1 MIFLLSSKWVLK
13 QQSQL
18 ATSTMH
24 LAQKLLKNIQCS
36 DKKFAKEI
44 RVLKMRSAV
53 VTHWML
59 TMTNGE
65 QSSKLILLQLQE
77 KLLKN
82 STMIILWSSSIWCF
96 NLERWKSS
104 ISGCLM
110 KVKMKPLSR
119 IGLFTIPWTVVYQVS
134 PSMEFSRQEYWSGLP
149 FPSPDR
155 VERVHNPMPP
165 NLCLSCNL
173 RM

>member
-82 STMIILWSSSIWCF
+82 STMIILWSSSI
-96 NLERWKSS
+96 
-104 ISGCLM
+104 
-110 KVKMKPLSR
+110 
-119 IGLFTIPWTVVYQVS
+119 
-134 PSMEFSRQEYWSGLP
+134 
-149 FPSPDR
+149 
-155 VERVHNPMPP
+155 
-165 NLCLSCNL
+165 
-173 RM
+173 